1 MWVKISLQQT
11 VLDRDKPNTPN
22 GLSTVDLCSAVSCLL
37 YISSLSRSLSTK
49 DYRGG
54 DTFRERE
61 MKKGGE
67 LESSSQVFSS
77 QLMY

>member
-11 VLDRDKPNTPN
+11 VLDRDKPNSPN
-22 GLSTVDLCSAVSCLL
+22 GLSTVDLCSSVSCLL
-37 YISSLSRSLSTK
+37 YISSLSCSLSTK

-67 LESSSQVFSS
+67 LESAKYLAAS
-77 QLMY
+77 